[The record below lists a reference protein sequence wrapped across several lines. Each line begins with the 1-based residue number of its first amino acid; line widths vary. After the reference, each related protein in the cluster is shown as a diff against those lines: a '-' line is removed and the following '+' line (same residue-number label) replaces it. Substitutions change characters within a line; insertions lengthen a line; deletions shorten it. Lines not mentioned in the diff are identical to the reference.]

1 MRSWSLILVALA
13 AMTATHRL
21 AAGAT
26 LPTAINVDAIRDLPV
41 QHDGRWP
48 PLDTLARDV
57 VESVTGRGRPD
68 GHDPVLL
75 LLAWTF
81 DGDAWRKQPL
91 IPIANAEL
99 RAELRL
105 DPAKTVF
112 SFNELVNHAPL
123 HRLIEALNHRG
134 GGKLDPLET
143 KVSDISEKLTLL
155 DGVFDGGSILVIP
168 HPTELGAAW
177 RPASALKKKPAEGD
191 SEAPVRA
198 AWTDLGT
205 AFRANDAAS
214 FASATERLK
223 AALQAPPAAY
233 RPEPRLLA
241 TELRY
246 NRLRPFRTAWVV
258 MLVGAALATAALWV
272 RRRWFDGL
280 AVIGLL
286 AGFAVLSYGL
296 WMRWEIA
303 GKIPATNMFESLLF
317 LSWGM
322 GAFAILAMLVQRTRV
337 VPLTASIMGAVALIL
352 SDVLPL
358 DHFIRPSAPVLLDTI
373 WMSIH
378 VPIIMVSYS
387 VLALAMLIAH
397 VQLAAMALVPRRRE
411 LIAAID
417 GLHYWYLHVGSILLL
432 VGIVTGSMWA
442 ASSWGRYWAWDPKE
456 VWSLAAFLGYMAILH
471 VRIDHER
478 TPAWLYGL
486 AVVLGLA
493 VFAAALAPMMPLTP
507 TKIGAAAGAAAAI
520 ALFALLRGMFATALK
535 SALAFW
541 LIIMLYVGVNFVL
554 GTGLH
559 SYGFGTGAVVK
570 YLSRVAGVDLGL
582 VGLFCVIYLARR
594 PAAVPS
600 AVAVPIA
607 TA

>member
-1 MRSWSLILVALA
+1 MRRWPLILVALA
-13 AMTATHRL
+13 VTTAV
-21 AAGAT
+21 AQPK
-26 LPTAINVDAIRDLPV
+26 LPTAVNVDAIRDLPV

-48 PLDTLARDV
+48 PLDTLARDA
-57 VESVTGRGRPD
+57 VESVTGRTRPD
-68 GHDPVLL
+68 GHDPVRL

-81 DGDAWRKQPL
+81 DGDAWRNQPL

-99 RAELRL
+99 RQELQL
-105 DPAKTVF
+105 DAAKKVF
-112 SFNELVNHAPL
+112 SYTELVNHAPL
-123 HRLIEALNHRG
+123 RHLIDALGHRA
-134 GGKLDPLET
+134 GGKLDPLES
-143 KVSDISEKLTLL
+143 KVSDISEKLNLL
-155 DGVFDGGSILVIP
+155 DSVFDGGFILVIP
-168 HPTELGAAW
+168 HPSDLGAAW
-177 RPASALKKKPAEGD
+177 RPASKIAKGATD

-198 AWTDLGT
+198 AWADLGT
-205 AFRANDAAS
+205 AFRANDGAGFAA
-214 FASATERLK
+214 ATARLK
-223 AALQAPPAAY
+223 AALQALPAAY
-233 RPEPRLLA
+233 RPDPRLLA

-258 MLVGAALATAALWV
+258 MLIGATLATASLWV

-280 AVIGLL
+280 AVVGLI

-296 WMRWEIA
+296 WLRWQIA
-303 GKIPATNMFESLLF
+303 GRIPATDMFESLLF

-352 SDVLPL
+352 ADVLPL
-358 DHFIRPSAPVLLDTI
+358 DHFIRPTAPVLLDTI

-397 VQLAAMALVPRRRE
+397 VQLATMAIVPRRRE

-432 VGIVTGSMWA
+432 IGIVTGSMWA

-493 VFAAALAPMMPLTP
+493 VFAAALAPLAPLTP
-507 TKIGAAAGAAAAI
+507 IKLAAAAGAAAAI
-520 ALFALLRGMFATALK
+520 ALFALLRGTFATALK

-582 VGLFCVIYLARR
+582 VGLCCIIYLARR
-594 PAAVPS
+594 PATATRAV
-600 AVAVPIA
+600 
-607 TA
+607 TAPAPTA